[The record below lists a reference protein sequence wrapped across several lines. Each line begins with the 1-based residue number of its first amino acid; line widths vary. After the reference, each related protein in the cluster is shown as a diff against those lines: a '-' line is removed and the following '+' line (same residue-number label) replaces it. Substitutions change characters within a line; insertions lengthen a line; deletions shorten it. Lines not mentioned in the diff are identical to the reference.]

1 MSGLHVRVRVAS
13 EDYALAVADVLE
25 VAEFGEVTPVP
36 GANAAVVGVRN
47 LRGQVVPVVDLAT
60 VLGLPK
66 ASAPERIVISEQA
79 GRKAGLAVDEVA
91 GVEELPESSED
102 IESPYLTR
110 ATLADGALV
119 GVVDIGSILDAVEG
133 AAGRD
138 KA

>member
-25 VAEFGEVTPVP
+25 VAEFGEVTSVP